1 MTTGARITKQILVL
15 VVFLLIVGGV
25 GFGAYAVFRI
35 PSQTPTPTPN
45 PTINLSPISILSTK
59 LLNVQNNDYDFL
71 AKVTNP
77 NTEWGS
83 AEVDYSIAF
92 VGVSGN
98 LISQKTDSFYIL
110 PGQTKYIINSPLEF
124 NEQVASAEMIIKS
137 VEWQQMNSQSI
148 NDVSL
153 IPRNY
158 SYNISSEA
166 GIFSRV
172 GGQVFNNSN
181 FDLGQVSVLVLLFDE
196 SNNPIAV
203 NKTEILTFLAKTTR
217 GFETTWYS
225 PFVGK
230 VGPIEIDAYTNIFQ
244 NSNFIREYGGTAKF
258 QQLY

>member
-1 MTTGARITKQILVL
+1 MTSGARITKQIIVV
-15 VVFLLIVGGV
+15 VVFLLILGGI
-25 GFGAYAVFRI
+25 GFSAYAVFRI
-35 PSQTPTPTPN
+35 PSQAPTPTPN

-59 LLNVQNNDYDFL
+59 LLNIQNNDYDFL

-83 AEVDYSIAF
+83 AEVDYSITFLSA
-92 VGVSGN
+92 SGN
-98 LISQKTDSFYIL
+98 QISQKTGSFYIL
-110 PGQTKYIINSPLEF
+110 PGQTKYIINSPLKF
-124 NEQVASAEMIIKS
+124 NEQVASAEMNIKS
-137 VEWQQMNSQSI
+137 VEWQQMNSQSV

-158 SYNISSEA
+158 SYNISYDP
-166 GIFSRV
+166 GIFSKV

-181 FDLGQVSVLVLLFDE
+181 FDLGQVSVLVLLFDDQ
-196 SNNPIAV
+196 NNSIAV

-217 GFETTWYS
+217 GFETAWYS
-225 PFVGK
+225 PFVGR
-230 VGPIEIDAYTNIFQ
+230 VGPIEIDAYTNVFQ